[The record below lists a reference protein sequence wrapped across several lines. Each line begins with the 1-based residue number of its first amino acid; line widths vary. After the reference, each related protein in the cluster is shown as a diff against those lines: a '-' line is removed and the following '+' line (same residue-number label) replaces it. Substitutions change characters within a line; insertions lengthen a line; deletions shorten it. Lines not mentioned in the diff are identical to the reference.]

1 MDVLTAVRKR
11 RSIRKFKPD
20 TVPES
25 VIREILDAARWSPSW
40 GNTQSWRIHI
50 VTGNA
55 LNDFKRESRNRIASG
70 ALPSPEIQPTEIWP
84 DGLKKRYNGIG
95 KSVLAALSIARENHA
110 ARMDYTV
117 EMFGLFDAPVLL
129 VWTTSKDIALPYAT
143 LDAGLILQTVCLLA
157 HSRGLGTCIM
167 AVAVS
172 YPELLRSLLP
182 IPDDH
187 LIVIGTALGYP
198 EESAPVNRFER
209 ERAGL
214 DDFTVWTS

>member
-1 MDVLTAVRKR
+1 MDVLTAVRQR

-20 TVPES
+20 PVPEG
-25 VIREILDAARWSPSW
+25 VLREILDAARWAPSW
-40 GNTQSWRIHI
+40 GNTQSWQIHV

-55 LNDFKRESRNRIASG
+55 LDVFKRESRKRISG
-70 ALPSPEIQPTEIWP
+70 GVMPSPEIQPTEVWP
-84 DGLKKRYNGIG
+84 ETLKKRYNGIG
-95 KSVLAALSIARENHA
+95 KSVLAALSIARDNQA
-110 ARMDYTV
+110 ARKDYTV
-117 EMFGLFDAPVLL
+117 EMFGLFDAPALL
-129 VWTTSKDIALPYAT
+129 VWTTSKDLVLPYAA

-157 HSRGLGTCIM
+157 HSRGLGTCLM

-182 IPDDH
+182 IPKDH
-187 LIVIGTALGYP
+187 IILIGAALGYP

>member
-1 MDVLTAVRKR
+1 MDVLTAVRQR

-20 TVPES
+20 PVPEG
-25 VIREILDAARWSPSW
+25 VLREILDAARWSPSW
-40 GNTQSWRIHI
+40 GNTQSWQIHV

-55 LNDFKRESRNRIASG
+55 LDVFKRESRKRISG
-70 ALPSPEIQPTEIWP
+70 GVMPSPEIQPTEVWP
-84 DGLKKRYNGIG
+84 ETLKKRYNGIG
-95 KSVLAALSIARENHA
+95 KSVLAALSIARDNQA
-110 ARMDYTV
+110 ARKDYTV
-117 EMFGLFDAPVLL
+117 EMFGLFDAPALL
-129 VWTTSKDIALPYAT
+129 VWTTSKDLVLPYAA
-143 LDAGLILQTVCLLA
+143 LDAGLLLQTVCLLA
-157 HSRGLGTCIM
+157 HGRGLGTCIM

-187 LIVIGTALGYP
+187 LIVIGAALGYP
-198 EESAPVNRFER
+198 DESAPVNRFDR

>member
-1 MDVLTAVRKR
+1 MDVLTAVKQR

-20 TVPES
+20 PVPEE
-25 VIREILDAARWSPSW
+25 VIREILEEARWSPSW
-40 GNTQSWRIHI
+40 GNTQSWRIH
-50 VTGNA
+50 VMTGNA
-55 LNDFKRESRNRIASG
+55 LDAFKKGSRERISG
-70 ALPSPEIQPTEIWP
+70 GGMPSPEIQPTGIWP
-84 DGLKKRYNGIG
+84 DALKKRYNGIG
-95 KSVLAALSIARENHA
+95 KSVLAALSIARDNHA
-110 ARMDYTV
+110 ARMEYTV
-117 EMFGLFDAPVLL
+117 EMFGLFDAPALL
-129 VWTTSKDIALPYAT
+129 VWTTPKDIVLPYAA

-187 LIVIGTALGYP
+187 LIVIGAALGYP
-198 EESAPVNRFER
+198 EAGAAVNRFER
-209 ERAGL
+209 ERVGM

>member
-1 MDVLTAVRKR
+1 MDVLTAVRQR

-20 TVPES
+20 PVPEGI
-25 VIREILDAARWSPSW
+25 IREILDAARWSPSW
-40 GNTQSWRIHI
+40 GNTQSWQLHV
-50 VTGNA
+50 VTGNT
-55 LNDFKRESRNRIASG
+55 LDVFKRESRKRISG
-70 ALPSPEIQPTEIWP
+70 GVMPSPEIQPTEVWP
-84 DGLKKRYNGIG
+84 ETLKKRYNGIG
-95 KSVLAALSIARENHA
+95 KSVLAALSITRDNHA
-110 ARMDYTV
+110 ARMDYTA
-117 EMFGLFDAPVLL
+117 EMFGLFAAPALL
-129 VWTTSKDIALPYAT
+129 VWTTSKDLVLPYAA

-182 IPDDH
+182 IPKDH
-187 LIVIGTALGYP
+187 IILIGAALGYP

-214 DDFTVWTS
+214 DDLTVWTS

>member
-1 MDVLTAVRKR
+1 MDVLTAVRQR

-20 TVPES
+20 PVPEG
-25 VIREILDAARWSPSW
+25 VLREILDAARWSPSW
-40 GNTQSWRIHI
+40 GNTQSWQLHV
-50 VTGNA
+50 VTGNT
-55 LNDFKRESRNRIASG
+55 LDVFKRESRKRISG
-70 ALPSPEIQPTEIWP
+70 GVMPSPEIQPTEVWP
-84 DGLKKRYNGIG
+84 ETLKKRYNGIG
-95 KSVLAALSIARENHA
+95 KSVLAALSITRDNHA
-110 ARMDYTV
+110 ARMDYTA
-117 EMFGLFDAPVLL
+117 EMFGLFAAPALL
-129 VWTTSKDIALPYAT
+129 VWTTSKDLVLPYAA

-182 IPDDH
+182 IPKDH
-187 LIVIGTALGYP
+187 IILTGAALGYP